1 MLFSEGKI
9 REAIIKKFSDVMGA
23 LLIEYA
29 KQEIADGYF
38 RSDLDPRLTIISFI
52 SMTIFPFLARPVM
65 EKVFQLEFNESTAE
79 DISAHNIRVFMHGV
93 AAGEHSGEE
102 M

>member
-1 MLFSEGKI
+1 
-9 REAIIKKFSDVMGA
+9 
-23 LLIEYA
+23 
-29 KQEIADGYF
+29 
-38 RSDLDPRLTIISFI
+38 
-52 SMTIFPFLARPVM
+52 M

-93 AAGEHSGEE
+93 AAGKHSGEE

>member
-1 MLFSEGKI
+1 
-9 REAIIKKFSDVMGA
+9 
-23 LLIEYA
+23 
-29 KQEIADGYF
+29 
-38 RSDLDPRLTIISFI
+38 
-52 SMTIFPFLARPVM
+52 M